1 MVAYSPPTRPFAGV
15 DLGLWKHV
23 FGIRV
28 TSLVC
33 YRKKRMWNR
42 LFFFR
47 VVEMRL
53 EEDDF
58 GTGVAVFRHR
68 FATLMQ
74 LVPV

>member
-1 MVAYSPPTRPFAGV
+1 
-15 DLGLWKHV
+15 
-23 FGIRV
+23 
-28 TSLVC
+28 
-33 YRKKRMWNR
+33 MWNR